1 MSSGALARGVPT
13 LRKHPRR
20 KRTGA
25 ISRATTGEYWR
36 AAGRV
41 DRYVLTS
48 QEGRT
53 AISWNKSS
61 GGAYHLAGGGL
72 CIAMVVVPSSPPA
85 GNSARS
91 AASRL
96 SRGQLRHLLVRGA
109 LEVLRPQ
116 RRRIVSCGGTSSVW
130 QFSG

>member
-36 AAGRV
+36 AASRV
-41 DRYVLTS
+41 DRYVLCS
-48 QEGRT
+48 PEGRS

-61 GGAYHLAGGGL
+61 GGAYQLAGGGL
-72 CIAMVVVPSSPPA
+72 WISVGVVPRSPPGGQFA
-85 GNSARS
+85 PTSACPS
-91 AASRL
+91 S
-96 SRGQLRHLLVRGA
+96 LVRD
-109 LEVLRPQ
+109 
-116 RRRIVSCGGTSSVW
+116 
-130 QFSG
+130 

>member
-1 MSSGALARGVPT
+1 MSSGARARGVPT

-36 AAGRV
+36 AAGRG

-91 AASRL
+91 AASPLFRVPVP
-96 SRGQLRHLLVRGA
+96 HLLVRGA
-109 LEVLRPQ
+109 LECLRPQ
-116 RRRIVSCGGTSSVW
+116 RRRMGACGATSSV
-130 QFSG
+130 